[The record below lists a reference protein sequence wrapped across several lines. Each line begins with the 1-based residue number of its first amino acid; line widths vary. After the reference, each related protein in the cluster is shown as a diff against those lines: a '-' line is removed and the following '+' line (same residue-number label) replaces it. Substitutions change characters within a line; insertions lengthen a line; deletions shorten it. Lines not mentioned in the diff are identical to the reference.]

1 MFYKIGIPVYDKF
14 GLMFYKIG
22 ILVYDKFILMF
33 YEIGYDYKY
42 SYFSG
47 VNFLL

>member
-1 MFYKIGIPVYDKF
+1 MFYKIGILVYDKF